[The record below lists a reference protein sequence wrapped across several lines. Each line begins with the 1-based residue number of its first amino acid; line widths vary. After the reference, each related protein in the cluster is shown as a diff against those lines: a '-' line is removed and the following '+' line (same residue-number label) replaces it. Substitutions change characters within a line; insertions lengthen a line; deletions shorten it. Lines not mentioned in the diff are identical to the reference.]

1 LYDEQEEID
10 LENAVKMTMIAGMIE
25 MSGAEPETKDQ
36 LIGYVTS
43 HDDAA
48 MEAAFRLGQ
57 MDMRESA
64 AAALTD
70 AAAPTKGVVH
80 GTMMAAVE
88 IVNNLK
94 TI

>member
-1 LYDEQEEID
+1 MMTGDTFMVTGGARGGGKVFHLEQRIEGLMRE
-10 LENAVKMTMIAGMIE
+10 LQEVKTE
-25 MSGAEPETKDQ
+25 R
-36 LIGYVTS
+36 
-43 HDDAA
+43 DAA
-48 MEAAFRLGQ
+48 VRAAFLLGQ

>member
-1 LYDEQEEID
+1 MEKYVEVKAVQEFAGTFLGDPI
-10 LENAVKMTMIAGMIE
+10 LKMAVNAALDHAPAADV
-25 MSGAEPETKDQ
+25 SQLNSAEKQ
-36 LIGYVTS
+36 AV
-43 HDDAA
+43 
-48 MEAAFRLGQ
+48 FRLGQ

-70 AAAPTKGVVH
+70 AVAPTKGVVH
-80 GTMMAAVE
+80 GTIMAAVE